1 MGTSGKSMNITNSER
16 ELTLAALSNFQSTT
30 KGKIF
35 DRQLSNLIRKIKAD
49 NARFVMS
56 LSILENGKKTTII
69 GASSGQ
75 IPLAGG
81 RTDE

>member
-35 DRQLSNLIRKIKAD
+35 DRQLSSLIRKIKAD
-49 NARFVMS
+49 NAKFVMS
-56 LSILENGKKTTII
+56 LSILEDGKKNHDH
-69 GASSGQ
+69 
-75 IPLAGG
+75 
-81 RTDE
+81 RRK

>member
-56 LSILENGKKTTII
+56 LSILENGKKTTIDLYQVQY
-69 GASSGQ
+69 G
-75 IPLAGG
+75 
-81 RTDE
+81 E